1 MKIVFSRFC
10 GIKECA
16 FLCNG
21 EFQEISYYTKKRLY
35 QFLLIKA
42 FFILCSV
49 FYVYIRAAVSF
60 MEHAGENAAERILF
74 YMSAPY
80 SLLSSASL
88 ASS

>member
-1 MKIVFSRFC
+1 MGSS
-10 GIKECA
+10 KE
-16 FLCNG
+16 FP
-21 EFQEISYYTKKRLY
+21 ITHKKRLY